1 MGKKRSEIPSQATD
15 ADLFEVGRILTPPG
29 EGLRVRPDLKR
40 ERLSDGVYIQQIGG
54 KNKWV
59 ISFFRDVI
67 ADGNDVEVAIDVDA
81 LVSTNVGIEDPE
93 AARAWLNLQR
103 NELQYVPSGKH
114 TGSDTHFRLGLK
126 VAQAKV
132 FAQRLQQERV
142 KRQGRWALPPGVSV
156 SVSSGGP
163 GPTRNE
169 AGAFDA
175 AITRMIATA
184 RSACS
189 QSGKPQI
196 MIAKNKE
203 FRFTTDEA
211 REHLAG
217 LLATGRCAITKIELD
232 LTGSDPDLGPSLDR
246 KDSTGHYE
254 PGNVQVVAWFVNRWK
269 SDDWQENFER
279 LLGLL
284 RQRGNE

>member
-1 MGKKRSEIPSQATD
+1 MGKKRSKIPSQATD
-15 ADLFEVGRILTPPG
+15 ADLVEIGQILTPPG
-29 EGLRVRPDLKR
+29 GGLRVRPDLKR

-54 KNKWV
+54 KSKWV
-59 ISFFRDVI
+59 ISFFRDVM
-67 ADGNDVEVAIDVDA
+67 ADGNDVEVAIDVAA

-93 AARAWLNLQR
+93 AGRAWLTLQR

-114 TGSDTHFRLGLK
+114 TGSEKHFRLGLK

-142 KRQGRWALPPGVSV
+142 KRQGRWALPPGVRV

-169 AGAFDA
+169 AEASDA
-175 AITRMIATA
+175 AITRMISAA

-189 QSGKPQI
+189 QSGKPQTT
-196 MIAKNKE
+196 IAKNKE

-211 REHLAG
+211 HEHLAE
-217 LLATGRCAITKIELD
+217 LLAPGRCAITKIEFD
-232 LTGSDPDLGPSLDR
+232 LTGSDPELAPSLDR
-246 KDSTGHYE
+246 KDSNGHYE
-254 PGNVQVVAWFVNRWK
+254 PGNVQVLAWFVNRWK
-269 SDDWQENFER
+269 SDDPQENFER
-279 LLGLL
+279 LLGLVK
-284 RQRGNE
+284 QRGNE